1 MKKLL
6 ILSLVTLLLLAFAAC
21 NAQNPGTTTT
31 VPGTTHDHF
40 FEIRDV
46 SDATCEEQGYAKYV
60 CACGEVKM
68 EYTDALGH
76 DYTAEVTKEP
86 QCNEQGE
93 TSYFCHCGH
102 TYTEAIETTEHTW
115 GIWFVDIQPTFTTK
129 GQEKH
134 ICTVCNEFETRELD
148 TNTIEQE
155 LERLATLA
163 SLLPYFET
171 TEALT
176 ADHDLFD
183 WVRVQAGTVSS
194 EFNESTY
201 QVTNV
206 YSLEAFDAVT
216 QLYFGRTY
224 DFASFAQ
231 KNENMTVDT
240 EKNQII
246 WVTYGAGGWMLTGF
260 DSVKQDGNHY
270 SIRYYNYYE
279 ENTPLSYGTL
289 NVNFTGVG
297 FVFESHHSEG

>member
-1 MKKLL
+1 MKKLAFLVLVL
-6 ILSLVTLLLLAFAAC
+6 IFLLSFAAC
-21 NAQNPGTTTT
+21 AAQQPSTTTT
-31 VPGTTHDHF
+31 APIHEHT
-40 FEIRDV
+40 FEIRDIRE
-46 SDATCEEQGYAKYV
+46 STCEEQGYARYV
-60 CACGEVKM
+60 CTCGAENIQ
-68 EYTDALGH
+68 YQDALGH
-76 DYTAEVTKEP
+76 DYTCYVSKEP

-93 TSYFCHCGH
+93 MTYACHCGH
-102 TYTEAIETTEHTW
+102 TYTEPIETAEHNW
-115 GIWFVDIQPTFTTK
+115 GNWFVDVTPTFTTT

-134 ICTVCNEFETRELD
+134 ICTVCNEFETREVP

-155 LERLATLA
+155 LKRLATLA

-176 ADHDLFD
+176 ANHDLFD

-224 DFASFAQ
+224 DFVSFAQ

-240 EKNQII
+240 EKNQLI

-260 DSVKQDGNHY
+260 DSVKQDGNLY

-289 NVNFTGVG
+289 NVKFTGYG

>member
-1 MKKLL
+1 MKKLAFLVLVL
-6 ILSLVTLLLLAFAAC
+6 IFLLSFAAC
-21 NAQNPGTTTT
+21 AAQQPSTTTT
-31 VPGTTHDHF
+31 APIHEHT
-40 FEIRDV
+40 FEIRDTRE
-46 SDATCEEQGYAKYV
+46 STCEEQGYARYV
-60 CACGEVKM
+60 CTCGAENIQ
-68 EYTDALGH
+68 YQDALGH
-76 DYTAEVTKEP
+76 DYTCYVSKEP

-93 TSYFCHCGH
+93 MTYACHCGH
-102 TYTEAIETTEHTW
+102 TYTEPIETAEHNW
-115 GIWFVDIQPTFTTK
+115 GNWFVDVTPTFTTT

-134 ICTVCNEFETRELD
+134 ICTVCNEFETREVP

-155 LERLATLA
+155 LKRLATLA

-224 DFASFAQ
+224 DFVSFAQ

-240 EKNQII
+240 EKNQLI

-260 DSVKQDGNHY
+260 DSVKQDGNIY

-289 NVNFTGVG
+289 NVKFTGNG